1 MTIELEYV
9 VGFNVFRSKHIA
21 LNASEPTYD
30 DQLIEVMCT
39 IENKQIM
46 FDFFKCRRY
55 VHMHEVVPFWN
66 HTLLYLRCSVYSW
79 AKTVMFSDV

>member
-46 FDFFKCRRY
+46 FDFLSVDVMY
-55 VHMHEVVPFWN
+55 HMHKVVPF
-66 HTLLYLRCSVYSW
+66 
-79 AKTVMFSDV
+79 